1 MLMKQILLFFTFTLF
16 SFSTTQAQNN
26 SFGNLGS
33 NNISIFPNPAINQVN
48 FKFNQPNKVAYVAVY
63 SIIGNEV
70 LNKKVE
76 QSSNFYLN
84 VQNLKK
90 GKYIV
95 RVFNA
100 DGSTES
106 LSLIKK

>member
-1 MLMKQILLFFTFTLF
+1 MKQILLFFTLMIL
-16 SFSTTQAQNN
+16 SFSTAQAQNN
-26 SFGNLGS
+26 SFGSLES
-33 NNISIFPNPAINQVN
+33 NNISISPNPAISQVN

-76 QSSNFYLN
+76 QSSNFNLN